1 LKTASNRI
9 NNYRSAFIV
18 ITILFFMW
26 GFITCMNDILV
37 PFLRKLFALTY
48 FQVMLV
54 QFTFFGAYFIG
65 SLIYFIISIK
75 KGDPIAKIGY
85 KNSMITGLLLSAVG
99 SLLFY
104 PAASSH
110 LYGLF
115 LFALFVLGLGFTI
128 LQIAANPFVAILGKP
143 ETASSR
149 LNLSQAFNSLGTTI
163 APVIGGYFVF
173 HYFATRGAPLLNA
186 FGKPVLTDSGTV
198 ISASSI
204 QIPYLLFAGIFFIL
218 SIIIRI
224 APLPD
229 FENAEPVEKNA
240 GALKYRHLR
249 LGMLAIFTYVGAE
262 VCIGSFLI
270 NYMHELVGF
279 PEMLAKSYLAFY
291 WGGLM
296 IGRFMGSI
304 MFNNA
309 TASIKKW
316 LYMISAAVFTFGIIF
331 FIVWIESGFA
341 FSFNNVTPFL
351 IFIFLNIGAFYI
363 GKASPNRTLSIFALL
378 CIVLLAAALLTM
390 GMVSVWALI
399 GVGLFNSI
407 MWSNIFTLAINGL
420 GKYTGQG
427 SSLLI
432 MAILGAAFIPLLQ
445 GSIADSIGLHHSFV
459 VPVFCYAY
467 LVYYGLKG
475 YRPEPVIERLAIP
488 VKIETKMQS

>member
-1 LKTASNRI
+1 
-9 NNYRSAFIV
+9 
-18 ITILFFMW
+18 MW

-37 PFLRKLFALTY
+37 PFLRKVFALTY

-65 SLIYFIISIK
+65 SFIYFIVSIN

-85 KNSMITGLLLSAVG
+85 KNCIIGGLLLSAAG
-99 SLLFY
+99 CLLFY
-104 PAASSH
+104 PAASSR

-115 LFALFVLGLGFTI
+115 LFALFVLGLGFTV

-163 APVIGGYFVF
+163 APVVGGYFVF
-173 HYFATRGAPLLNA
+173 HYVATKDMP
-186 FGKPVLTDSGTV
+186 
-198 ISASSI
+198 I
-204 QIPYLLFAGIFFIL
+204 QIPYLFFAGIFFVFA
-218 SIIIRI
+218 IIIRV

-229 FENAEPVEKNA
+229 VEHTEHVEKSA
-240 GALKYRHLR
+240 GALKFRHLR

-279 PEMLAKSYLAFY
+279 PEILAKSYLAFY

-296 IGRFMGSI
+296 IGRFMGSA
-304 MFNNA
+304 MFNKAPA
-309 TASIKKW
+309 TLRKW
-316 LYMISAAVFTFGIIF
+316 CYMIGAALFTFGIIF
-331 FIVWIESGFA
+331 FIVRVESGFT
-341 FSFNNVTPFL
+341 FSFNKVAPFPL
-351 IFIFLNIGAFYI
+351 FILLNIGAFYM
-363 GKASPNRTLSIFALL
+363 GKASPNKTLSIFALL
-378 CIVLLAAALLTM
+378 AIALLVAALLTM
-390 GMVSVWALI
+390 GLVSVWALI
-399 GVGLFNSI
+399 GIGLFNSI
-407 MWSNIFTLAINGL
+407 MWSNIFTLAISGL

-445 GSIADSIGLHHSFV
+445 GGIADSLGLHHSFI

-467 LVYYGLKG
+467 LVYYGLRG
-475 YRPEPVIERLAIP
+475 YKNFKL
-488 VKIETKMQS
+488 K